1 MFPTESSRDI
11 KKTQSRRPG
20 WLLAPSAPLSE
31 CHGLGTSYHLPSI
44 LDKLTLNA
52 DDFYMKTLGY
62 ATHHVLRDLKN
73 HSRILVPGLGHL
85 LELQI
90 PKSSSVS
97 NILVEGGDIS
107 VAAF

>member
-1 MFPTESSRDI
+1 
-11 KKTQSRRPG
+11 
-20 WLLAPSAPLSE
+20 
-31 CHGLGTSYHLPSI
+31 
-44 LDKLTLNA
+44 
-52 DDFYMKTLGY
+52 MKTLGY